1 MVEWE
6 KSCTFA
12 VRFKDSIT
20 QIRQYMNRL
29 ITKQETA
36 RMLGCTLQTVN
47 KWIDRGIITRHK
59 VGTRLMI
66 DRDSITRYFDNRKD
80 LQNMEQKIAEMKKEL
95 EDAIREQQALLD
107 EVKCNH
113 IASRGIRD
121 KFRTIQLMLM
131 DIAED
136 YIKPR
141 EKDILC
147 RIIKGDNLQDIA
159 CTYGLK
165 KITIYQIAAEAANRL
180 VELEE
185 LCKQNVSLKKEN
197 DRLTK
202 EYHEME
208 ERLQEYE
215 YKNKLSLT
223 VFEKPLDDYKFTIR
237 TLKRF
242 KRIGCLTVG
251 DLVKMNRKEVA
262 KNYYLGMRPF
272 VEADNFIKKMGLR
285 WGMDL
290 DSMPRSEINKWRI
303 A

>member
-1 MVEWE
+1 
-6 KSCTFA
+6 
-12 VRFKDSIT
+12 
-20 QIRQYMNRL
+20 
-29 ITKQETA
+29 
-36 RMLGCTLQTVN
+36 MLGCNLQTVN

-165 KITIYQIAAEAANRL
+165 KITIYHIAAEAANRL
-180 VELEE
+180 VEIEE

-272 VEADNFIKKMGLR
+272 VEADNFIKKLGLR
-285 WGMDL
+285 WGMNL
-290 DSMPRSEINKWRI
+290 DIMPRSEINKWRI

>member
-1 MVEWE
+1 
-6 KSCTFA
+6 
-12 VRFKDSIT
+12 
-20 QIRQYMNRL
+20 
-29 ITKQETA
+29 
-36 RMLGCTLQTVN
+36 MLGCTLQTVN

-66 DRDSITRYFDNRKD
+66 DRDSIVRYFDNRKD

-272 VEADNFIKKMGLR
+272 VEADNFIKKLGLR